1 MTTIV
6 APTQLPLAPR
16 PIADEL
22 FSSWLLRVAAA
33 NCVTLQE
40 LLDGLD
46 SVYPGMPPLV
56 SIDLDLPPLFL
67 RSLSVFCRVSV
78 DRLQSLDL
86 AQRLPHLDRA
96 LLLEVSGKIRFS
108 SRAGGQRVGYAF
120 CPLCIAEQ
128 RIIHLH
134 WSWCFACIIRCN
146 VHRTPLQLG
155 CAACGESDPLNFAPS
170 QSNSRAHCWNCGADL
185 SQSMKSPI
193 ASRDDGVIRVVEDA
207 YRAALLGVRPDVSL
221 LGKVTDRAF
230 RSFVDD
236 MLELLIRCDG
246 AGLIPV
252 KQHRHG
258 PATIS
263 RQQLVAVVQDLICSA
278 VPSSTAEMRRRRY
291 HRSLKLW
298 AALISGVPELEGQ
311 SLEKASLRWP
321 PPLQRRFEAGLR
333 RRKQQRWPYTPYQG
347 ATLYPRF
354 KCREA
359 IAVRLLNAVNCRS
372 TFGAHICQQLSA
384 I

>member
-1 MTTIV
+1 MTTTV
-6 APTQLPLAPR
+6 APTQLPFAPR
-16 PIADEL
+16 PIPDEL

-40 LLDGLD
+40 LLDGLNV
-46 SVYPGMPPLV
+46 VYLGIPSLV
-56 SIDLDLPPLFL
+56 SIDFDLPPVLL

-96 LLLEVSGKIRFS
+96 LLLEASGEFRFS
-108 SRAGGQRVGYAF
+108 SRAREQRVGYAF
-120 CPLCIAEQ
+120 CPFCIAEQ
-128 RIIHLH
+128 GTIYLH

-170 QSNSRAHCWNCGADL
+170 QSNSKADCWNCGADL
-185 SQSMKSPI
+185 SQSMKSS
-193 ASRDDGVIRVVEDA
+193 AATRDDEVIRAVEDA
-207 YRAALLGVRPDVSL
+207 YRSALLGVWPNASL

-230 RSFVDD
+230 RGFVDD

-252 KQHRHG
+252 QQHHHG
-258 PATIS
+258 RANIS
-263 RQQLVAVVQDLICSA
+263 RQQMVAVVQDLICNA
-278 VPSSTAEMRRRRY
+278 APSSTAELRHRRY
-291 HRSLKLW
+291 ARSLKLW
-298 AALISGVPELEGQ
+298 AALISGVPECEGE
-311 SLEKASLRWP
+311 SLEKVSLRWP

-347 ATLYPRF
+347 LRF
-354 KCREA
+354 VRDLS
-359 IAVRLLNAVNCRS
+359 AVRS
-372 TFGAHICQQLSA
+372 SLSA
-384 I
+384 FYLP